1 MPRVFMLH
9 ALGSSAREWND
20 VVNSLGDRFE
30 CVALDIPGFGGSPD
44 ADLDMA
50 GLVAWLAGE
59 VAARPSQPWAVVGHS
74 MGGKIATLAAA
85 RARDGDAAFAGL
97 GAVVLL
103 AASPPAPEPMND
115 ARRQQMLDWIADGR
129 IDSKEAATFVDDNC
143 AARLPDCVRE
153 QAIADVMRAGPRAW
167 RGWLEKGSRED
178 WRDAVGRI
186 APPTLI
192 VAGGEDGDLGEDAQ
206 RRLNLP
212 HYSDARLEV
221 VAGAAHLLPYEAA
234 AETAALIARHIL
246 SAFPETSGPVLHQ
259 D

>member
-1 MPRVFMLH
+1 MLH

-20 VVNSLGDRFE
+20 VVNALGDGFE
-30 CVALDIPGFGGSPD
+30 CVALDLPGFGGSPD
-44 ADLDMA
+44 ADHDMA
-50 GLVAWLAGE
+50 GLIAWFADE

-103 AASPPAPEPMND
+103 AASPPAPEPMD
-115 ARRQQMLDWIADGR
+115 DERRQKMLDWIADGR
-129 IDSKEAATFVDDNC
+129 IGSKDAATFVDDNC
-143 AARLPDCVRE
+143 AARLPDPVRE
-153 QAIADVMRAGPRAW
+153 QAIEDVTRAGPLAW
-167 RGWLEKGSRED
+167 RAWLEKASRED

-186 APPTLI
+186 ALPTLI
-192 VAGGEDGDLGEDAQ
+192 VAGGEDGDLGEEAQ

-212 HYSDARLEV
+212 HYPAARLEV
-221 VAGAAHLLPYEAA
+221 VTGAAHLLPYEAA
-234 AETAALIARHIL
+234 PETAALVARHLL
-246 SAFPETSGPVLHQ
+246 SAFPATPVPVLHR